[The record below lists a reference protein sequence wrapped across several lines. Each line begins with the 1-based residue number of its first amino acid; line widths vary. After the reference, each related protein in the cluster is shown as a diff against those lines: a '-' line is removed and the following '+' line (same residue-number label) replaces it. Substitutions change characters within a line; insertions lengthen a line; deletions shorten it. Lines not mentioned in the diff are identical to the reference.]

1 MYSRSQRPL
10 STAQSPRLNPAGRLS
25 FDTHAEHSERAGL
38 AGCGCGPLKSPCP
51 HGHATFKA
59 ALPRSACLACPLP
72 WHAGLAMPR
81 SIGAE
86 SRSASL
92 RKRGSGGG
100 IFGEFAGRLAG
111 AKGVCAGPMGTPVA
125 NAMSLDMTKRWKNSS
140 RCAGRTSVG
149 ECAYLAG
156 MRVCGVGRGRAARR
170 RRCLV
175 SRQEDEDRQAKSTEG
190 KAEQRAATQAG
201 EGGATAEPPKWRR
214 EASQVRARAGTEH
227 CGGHVPHDLPR
238 EVAHQVAVVD
248 TAWRGQR
255 GGRAPARACRTPEL
269 QRHVAF

>member
-140 RCAGRTSVG
+140 RWSAAKKMRTAKPKAPRARPSSV
-149 ECAYLAG
+149 
-156 MRVCGVGRGRAARR
+156 
-170 RRCLV
+170 
-175 SRQEDEDRQAKSTEG
+175 RQHRQAKEAQLQSRRSG
-190 KAEQRAATQAG
+190 AG
-201 EGGATAEPPKWRR
+201 R
-214 EASQVRARAGTEH
+214 QVKCAHGQVPSIAAGTSH
-227 CGGHVPHDLPR
+227 MICKSVPHTRTATTRSVLTGMITWKSAVTKKANER
-238 EVAHQVAVVD
+238 ELSS
-248 TAWRGQR
+248 TRK
-255 GGRAPARACRTPEL
+255 L
-269 QRHVAF
+269 